1 MHYSVRLFAKEM
13 IDLTICFL
21 MGEYPTEENPI
32 NAFTDVLI
40 TEMANQ
46 GVTCVVI
53 APQSRTEHLVRGTKS
68 APMIR
73 EKTAPNG
80 SKITIY
86 SPKYNSY
93 SAKNIFGYNTARLT
107 QRSYDRVVLK
117 EFIKR
122 NIKPDVLYGKF
133 FSLGGLAA
141 ARLGDM
147 FGIPSF
153 VDNGESTLNSLDILN
168 RRMVVDRIKKLSG
181 IISVSTENKR
191 KLIESGYVDSEFADK
206 MFVALNSVDE
216 KKFFKVD
223 KLKARQELGFPE
235 EAFIASFV
243 GHFVERKGIG
253 VLSDVLND
261 MEDVYSIFIGRGPLV
276 PNVKNTLHCGTV
288 PHDKVYMYLNAS
300 DVFVLPTLA
309 EGLCNAILEA
319 LACGVPV
326 VSSDLP
332 FNYDVLDESCSILVD
347 PKNKEEIRSA
357 ILRIK
362 EDEEL
367 KKRLSEGALEKASK
381 FSLKNRIANIL
392 DFIQMHI

>member
-1 MHYSVRLFAKEM
+1 
-13 IDLTICFL
+13 
-21 MGEYPTEENPI
+21 MGEYPTDENPI

-46 GVTCVVI
+46 GVNCVVI
-53 APQSRTEHLVRGTKS
+53 APQSRTGRFIHGTKP
-68 APMIR
+68 APCIR

-107 QRSYDRVVLK
+107 QRSYEKVVQK
-117 EFIKR
+117 EFVRR
-122 NIKPDVLYGKF
+122 NIKCDVLYGKF

-147 FGIPSF
+147 FGIPAF
-153 VDNGESTLNSLDILN
+153 VDNGESTLNSLDILQ

-181 IISVSTENKR
+181 VISVSTENKR
-191 KLIESGYVDSEFADK
+191 KLLESGYVDSDFADK
-206 MFVALNSVDE
+206 IFVALNSVDE
-216 KKFFKVD
+216 KKFFKMD
-223 KLKARQELGFPE
+223 KIKARKELGFPE
-235 EAFIASFV
+235 DAFIVSFV
-243 GHFVERKGIG
+243 GHFVERKGVG
-253 VLSDVLND
+253 VLSDVLNSI
-261 MEDVYSIFIGRGPLV
+261 EDVYSIFVGRGPMV
-276 PNVKNTLHCGTV
+276 PEVKNTLHCGTV
-288 PHDKVYMYLNAS
+288 PHEKVYMYLNAS

-319 LACGVPV
+319 LACGLPV
-326 VSSDLP
+326 ISSNLP
-332 FNYDVLDESCSILVD
+332 FNYDVLDDSCSILVN
-347 PKNKEEIRSA
+347 PKNKDEIYSA
-357 ILRIK
+357 ILRLK

-381 FSLKNRIANIL
+381 FSLKNRIAKILEFINNNI
-392 DFIQMHI
+392 